1 MKKINKISKLFI
13 LAAMASFILSAVS
26 FFIPILTPPKN
37 LSVPGK
43 TTFSEF
49 LADLSF
55 FLFFAGSL
63 LVAVN
68 TFVLKHENQ

>member
-1 MKKINKISKLFI
+1 M
-13 LAAMASFILSAVS
+13 AVASFILSAIC
-26 FFIPILTPPKN
+26 FFVPALTPPKN

-63 LVAVN
+63 LTAVN
-68 TFVLKHENQ
+68 TFFPKHEN